1 VHIIKAVTVSVAA
14 VFVLRPLLGNRGGIT
29 KQSSVCR
36 PIPVAIGRLER
47 KVLVDRSSFS
57 SVGSLFHAR
66 GVVTEKA
73 LLPIRLRVCGMTRS
87 LSAHLVNE

>member
-1 VHIIKAVTVSVAA
+1 V
-14 VFVLRPLLGNRGGIT
+14 P
-29 KQSSVCR
+29 
-36 PIPVAIGRLER
+36 IGRLER

-73 LLPIRLRVCGMTRS
+73 LLPIRRRACGMTRS

>member
-14 VFVLRPLLGNRGGIT
+14 VFVLRPLLGDRGGIT
-29 KQSSVCR
+29 KQSSVC
-36 PIPVAIGRLER
+36 IPVPIGRLER
-47 KVLVDRSSFS
+47 KVLVDRSSLS

-73 LLPIRLRVCGMTRS
+73 LLPIRRRVCGMTRS
-87 LSAHLVNE
+87 LSAHLINE